1 MQKAELIPTERH
13 LLKHASEHPAKTAL
27 IVGGE
32 SVSYASLAA
41 MVRRRASAII
51 SDTPGRTRVFRASA
65 SVDFFVEYFATHL
78 AGKVAVP
85 LEKDAPDELVRNVN
99 ALVAD
104 NELPGD
110 AYDILFT
117 TGTTGRSKGVIVG
130 ETANAAN
137 ADNLIHGL
145 GFHERLTF
153 VVSGP
158 LNHIGSLSKI
168 HPTITAGGTVSVID
182 GMRDLAAFLG
192 ALENVP
198 HTSATFLVPASI
210 RMILQLA
217 PAQIGALASKIEF
230 IETGAAPMPLSD
242 MQALSRL
249 LPHSRLF
256 NTYASTETG
265 VISTFNYNEGETI
278 AGCVG
283 RPMRH
288 SQVELSLDGFI
299 VCRGLTLMDGYVGDP
314 EATQAILHDGAIHT
328 RDFARFNSDGLLM
341 MLGRNDDVI
350 NSGGYKVSPVE
361 VEDVAMGVA
370 GIADCLCVP
379 VEHPV
384 AGQALKLLVVPSDPA
399 APPLPREIAQALR
412 TRLESYKIP
421 LRYEYVTSI
430 ARTFNGKPDRK
441 RYYHP

>member
-13 LLKHASEHPAKTAL
+13 LLRHASEHPAKTAL

-41 MVRRRASAII
+41 MVRRRASEII
-51 SDTPGRTRVFRASA
+51 SDNPGRTRVFRASA

-85 LEKDAPDELVRNVN
+85 LEKDVPDELFRTVS

-104 NELPGD
+104 NELPGN

-145 GFHERLTF
+145 GFHDRLTF

-168 HPTITAGGTVSVID
+168 HPTITAGGTVSVVD
-182 GMRDLAAFLG
+182 GMRDLASFFG

-217 PAQIGALASKIEF
+217 PEQIGALASKIEF

-265 VISTFNYNEGETI
+265 VISTFNFNEGEAI

-288 SQVELSLDGFI
+288 SQVELTPDGFI

-314 EATQAILHDGAIHT
+314 EATQSILYDGAIHT
-328 RDFARFNSDGLLM
+328 RDFARLNSDGLLM

-350 NSGGYKVSPVE
+350 NTGGYKVSPVE
-361 VEDVAMGVA
+361 VEDAAMGVD

-384 AGQALKLLVVPSDPA
+384 SGHVLKLLVVPSDPA
-399 APPLPREIAQALR
+399 SPPAAREIAQALR

-421 LRYEYVTSI
+421 LRYEYVDSI

-441 RYYHP
+441 RYC

>member
-1 MQKAELIPTERH
+1 MQKAELIPTEWH
-13 LLKHASEHPAKTAL
+13 LLRHASETPAKTAL
-27 IVGGE
+27 FVGGE

-85 LEKDAPDELVRNVN
+85 LEKDAPDELFRTVS

-104 NELPGD
+104 NELPGS

-145 GFHERLTF
+145 GFHDRLTF

-168 HPTITAGGTVSVID
+168 HPTITAGGTVSVVD
-182 GMRDLAAFLG
+182 GMRDLAAFFG

-217 PAQIGALASKIEF
+217 PEQIGALASKIEF

-265 VISTFNYNEGETI
+265 VISTFNYNEGEAI

-288 SQVELSLDGFI
+288 SQVELTPDGFI
-299 VCRGLTLMDGYVGDP
+299 VCSGLTLMDGYVGDP
-314 EATQAILHDGAIHT
+314 EATQSILYDGAIHT
-328 RDFARFNSDGLLM
+328 RDFARLNSDGQLM

-350 NSGGYKVSPVE
+350 NTGGYKVSPVE
-361 VEDVAMGVA
+361 VEDAAMGVD

-384 AGQALKLLVVPSDPA
+384 SGHALKLLVVPSDPA
-399 APPLPREIAQALR
+399 APPSPREIAQALR

-421 LRYEYVTSI
+421 LRYEYVDSI

-441 RYYHP
+441 RYC